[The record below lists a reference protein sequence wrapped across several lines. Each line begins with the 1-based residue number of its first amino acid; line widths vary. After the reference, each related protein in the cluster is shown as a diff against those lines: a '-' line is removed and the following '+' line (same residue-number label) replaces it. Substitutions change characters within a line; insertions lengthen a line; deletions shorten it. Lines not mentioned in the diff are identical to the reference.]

1 MSSKERKILD
11 ISIAPQRLNEF
22 RESLQGAFE
31 TCDAKAYAEYIAEDV
46 RRLFAVE
53 HCSMIDFTQIEGT
66 TASLVTD
73 KHLARTLSR
82 NEPREELPINLRS

>member
-11 ISIAPQRLNEF
+11 ISIAPQRLNQF

-46 RRLFAVE
+46 SHLFNIE
-53 HCSMIDFTQIEGT
+53 HSSTMDFIQIEGA
-66 TASLVTD
+66 TACLVTE
-73 KHLARTLSR
+73 KHLARTISR
-82 NEPREELPINLRS
+82 NEPREELPIHLRS